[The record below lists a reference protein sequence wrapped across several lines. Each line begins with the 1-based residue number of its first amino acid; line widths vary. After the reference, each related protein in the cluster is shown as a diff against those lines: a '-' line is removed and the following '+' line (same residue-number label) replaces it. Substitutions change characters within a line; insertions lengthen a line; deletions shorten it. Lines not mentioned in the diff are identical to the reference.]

1 MAKNPEPVCQ
11 QGESSK
17 PKNEF
22 KDTLNLPRTD
32 FPIRST
38 PSVEDKQLLERWE
51 KEDLYHQSFTLNKGA
66 SKFVMHDGPP
76 YANGHI
82 HLGTAYNKIL
92 KDILCK
98 LKRMQGLHVPVT
110 PGWDCHGLPIELKI
124 TQENPSLKGHELKK
138 ACREYAAKWIY
149 IQKAEFKNL
158 GVLMDWDNP
167 YLTMSKRYEAAT
179 VRAFGKFVDQGY
191 IEKKNKTVLWCAS
204 CQTTLASAEVEYY
217 QRKDPS
223 VYVHFVLPHEVS
235 TKIFNTALPVS
246 LLVWTTTPWTLP
258 LNRAVLLKPDT
269 TYVLLD
275 VMEGM
280 HTIVAKERAAAV
292 AALVG
297 QQPKI
302 LLEFPAERLVGL
314 QVNHPI
320 TEQLMPVMAA
330 DFISLE
336 DGTAIVHCAPG
347 CGNDD
352 YDFGVKSNLEI
363 YSPITPD
370 GKYDKNIYPH
380 VLDGMKVSDGQIWVL
395 KELIEKNLLFHKITI
410 NHSYPHCWRC
420 RNGLIF
426 RATKQWF
433 CDLAKDNLKQKA
445 IQAVDKLLMLPDKT
459 NNRLKAT
466 LSGRLE
472 WCLSRQREWGTP
484 IPALLCLECGEAYI
498 TKTMIDLVAQG
509 VEQEGIEFWDHVSV
523 DQLKPVG
530 LTCIGCGYGE
540 FIKEKDILDVWFDS
554 GISHYAVLH
563 DGDLAYPAD
572 FYFEGKDQHRGW
584 FQSSLLTS
592 LVIENQ
598 PCTKGIITHG
608 YTVDAKGRKMSKSL
622 GNVVAPHE
630 IIEKLGTDGLR
641 LWVASID
648 LNDAVVSDVVFE
660 NVKEVLRKIRVTC
673 RFMLSNLYDFKQAD
687 LVPFA
692 NLLPIDKYSVARLI
706 ELNDKVIQAYN
717 EIKYTTVFHQIAA
730 YCAEDLSAVYLDVIK
745 DRLYVEA
752 ADSIERRSAQTVCW
766 YVLDTLVR
774 LIAPILSFTAEHL
787 SDYFQKDK
795 KQSIHLQNFANL
807 DNLKAELAVHL
818 KAVGGAEAFENIY
831 NLIFKVRDGLLK
843 AIEEQRAKGLIKHPL
858 EAHVQVNFASQMQNQ
873 LAAIGDLAKL
883 LKELLVVSKLEI
895 VSHTLLPSE
904 LNGMT
909 ALVQV
914 AACNKCPRCWHYH
927 ESSNHDNLC
936 DRCKLI
942 IF

>member
-1 MAKNPEPVCQ
+1 M
-11 QGESSK
+11 
-17 PKNEF
+17 
-22 KDTLNLPRTD
+22 
-32 FPIRST
+32 
-38 PSVEDKQLLERWE
+38 
-51 KEDLYHQSFTLNKGA
+51 
-66 SKFVMHDGPP
+66 
-76 YANGHI
+76 
-82 HLGTAYNKIL
+82 
-92 KDILCK
+92 
-98 LKRMQGLHVPVT
+98 
-110 PGWDCHGLPIELKI
+110 
-124 TQENPSLKGHELKK
+124 
-138 ACREYAAKWIY
+138 
-149 IQKAEFKNL
+149 
-158 GVLMDWDNP
+158 
-167 YLTMSKRYEAAT
+167 
-179 VRAFGKFVDQGY
+179 
-191 IEKKNKTVLWCAS
+191 
-204 CQTTLASAEVEYY
+204 
-217 QRKDPS
+217 
-223 VYVHFVLPHEVS
+223 PHEVS
-235 TKIFNTALPVS
+235 NKLFDTTLPVS

-258 LNRAVLLKPDT
+258 LNKAVLVKPNT

-292 AALVG
+292 ASLIG

-302 LLEFPAERLVGL
+302 LLEIPAERLVGL

-320 TEQLMPVMAA
+320 TEQLVPVMAA
-330 DFISLE
+330 DFITLE

-352 YDFGVKSNLEI
+352 YDFGVKNGLEI

-380 VLDGMKVSDGQIWVL
+380 VLDGMKVTDGQIWVL
-395 KELIEKNLLFHKITI
+395 KELIEKNLMFHKITI

-445 IQAVDKLLMLPDKT
+445 IEAVDHLLMLPDKT

-484 IPALLCLECGEAYI
+484 IPALLCIECGEAYI

-509 VEQEGIEFWDHVSV
+509 VEQEGIEYWDNVPV
-523 DQLKPVG
+523 AELKPDG
-530 LTCIGCGYGE
+530 LTCVSCGYGE
-540 FIKEKDILDVWFDS
+540 FVKEKDILDVWFDS

-563 DGDLAYPAD
+563 DGELAYPAD

-592 LVIENQ
+592 LVIENE

-630 IIEKLGTDGLR
+630 IIDKLGTDGLR

-648 LNDAVVSDVVFE
+648 LNDAVVSEVVFE

-673 RFMLSNLYDFKQAD
+673 RFMLSNLYDFTEQDLLPFAD
-687 LVPFA
+687 L
-692 NLLPIDKYSVARLI
+692 LPLDKYAISRLL
-706 ELNDKVIQAYN
+706 ELNDNVKKAYN
-717 EIKYTTVFHQIAA
+717 EVKYTTVFHQIAA

-745 DRLYVEA
+745 DRLYVES
-752 ADSIERRSAQTVCW
+752 ADSLERRSAQTVCW

-787 SDYFQKDK
+787 SDYYQTN
-795 KQSIHLQNFANL
+795 KQESIHLQNFANL
-807 DNLKAELAVHL
+807 EKLQSAHDLFVKS
-818 KAVGGAEAFENIY
+818 VGGSHSFENIY
-831 NLIFKVRDGLLK
+831 KLIFNIRDALLK

-858 EAHVQVNFASQMQNQ
+858 EAHVQVNLDPEIQKQ
-873 LAAIGDLAKL
+873 LAVITDLTKL
-883 LKELLVVSKLEI
+883 LKELLVVSRLDI
-895 VSHTLLPSE
+895 VSRYLEASE
-904 LNGMT
+904 MT
-909 ALVQV
+909 GVTAQV
-914 AACNKCPRCWHYH
+914 KIAAGNKCPRCWHYH
-927 ESSNHDNLC
+927 ENSNQAELC
-936 DRCKLI
+936 QRCELI
-942 IF
+942 LS